1 MYFSQILSSV
11 FPWLWNKYFSDSV
24 FTAVWATI
32 EPNSGI
38 YLLLQGNYVWHD
50 LTHSCLAIFPLL
62 QQFLA
67 ALTCYIAHKCSKG
80 SSPKGLPTLSLLRIL
95 CVYLN
100 QINFTGELNFRRRH
114 RKVWISI
121 TKEKGLKRGLRRPLR
136 GNFRQCEYSEKLWR
150 ENQTSHEGFKLQKSQ
165 RMLDEYS

>member
-1 MYFSQILSSV
+1 MRHS
-11 FPWLWNKYFSDSV
+11 
-24 FTAVWATI
+24 
-32 EPNSGI
+32 
-38 YLLLQGNYVWHD
+38 
-50 LTHSCLAIFPLL
+50 LTHSCLAIIYF
-62 QQFLA
+62 QQAFASCHHQFLA
-67 ALTCYIAHKCSKG
+67 TKK
-80 SSPKGLPTLSLLRIL
+80 LPTNVARAPLQRASNSLSLLRIL

-165 RMLDEYS
+165 RMLDKYC